1 MKIGLKILHKVPD
14 LDKLAAKHQNFDALL
29 DTYTDEKIS
38 KRKKFY
44 KAGSFVSV
52 ILVTAFLSWLY
63 WEYEPV
69 TTDALMPQAKLPK
82 DSTTEVLPVEEKE
95 SNIKDASKI
104 TNERP
109 SEAKI
114 VTKESIEG
122 SKSEPE
128 MVRPLTTPEP
138 EEVQKVE
145 IASPMVATRQLITSD
160 ATPTD
165 GLENLY
171 RYLYSEI
178 NLPDSL
184 LRADN
189 SLFLE
194 VEFEVNTKG
203 EIKDISFNKVLPE
216 TLKSELKKVFAEMPT
231 WTPAL
236 EKGDTISSIISLP
249 ITFQKKGGK

>member
-1 MKIGLKILHKVPD
+1 MHKVPD
-14 LDKLAAKHQNFDALL
+14 LDKLAAKHQNFDALI
-29 DTYTDEKIS
+29 DTYTDERIR

-44 KAGSFVSV
+44 KAGSFLLV

-82 DSTTEVLPVEEKE
+82 DPTTEILPVEEKE
-95 SNIKDASKI
+95 STIKDASKK
-104 TNERP
+104 TTEKP
-109 SEAKI
+109 PEAKI
-114 VTKESIEG
+114 VTKAPIEKPK
-122 SKSEPE
+122 SKPE
-128 MVRPLTTPEP
+128 TVRPLIIPEP
-138 EEVQKVE
+138 EEAQEVE
-145 IASPMVATRQLITSD
+145 IASPMVTTRQLITSD

-171 RYLYSEI
+171 RYLYGEI

-194 VEFEVNTKG
+194 VEFEVNAKG
-203 EIKDISFNKVLPE
+203 EIRDISFNKVLPE
-216 TLKSELKKVFAEMPT
+216 ILKGELKKVFIEMPA
-231 WTPAL
+231 WIPAL